1 MRRKVLSFICVA
13 AIICLQATSAS
24 ARGSIRLSGG
34 IDWSLGS
41 LIADGA
47 LSGLGNTDVLVKLDA
62 SGYPVV
68 TCTNLGG
75 NQAPGQ
81 NPPKVSA
88 SGNTS
93 VDGKDAVSKNGK
105 SPFGVE
111 TIDPTSFSSGT
122 EGGCPNN
129 NWTARIDFIYWT
141 NATISVYDKTTSALL
156 LKQDYT
162 CTTTR
167 ASVSCMDVP

>member
-1 MRRKVLSFICVA
+1 MRRKILSFICVA

-24 ARGSIRLSGG
+24 ARGAVKLSNVTF
-34 IDWSLGS
+34 DLGS
-41 LIADGA
+41 LISNGT
-47 LSGLGNTDVLVKLDA
+47 LTGLGNTDVSVKLDA
-62 SGYPVV
+62 SGVPVV

-88 SGNTS
+88 SGKASLYGTDP
-93 VDGKDAVSKNGK
+93 VRKNGK

-111 TIDPTSFSSGT
+111 TSEPAPFVTGT
-122 EGGCPNN
+122 VGGCPND
-129 NWTARIDFIYWT
+129 NWTATIDFVYWT
-141 NATISVYDKTTSALL
+141 HATITVNDLATGGLI

-167 ASVSCMDVP
+167 TSVSCTPVN